1 MIFSR
6 CLMIALVAALCAGGF
21 LGCSKKENEP
31 SASVSVALK
40 DDTKELPRLEQ
51 NFIYEKSVEEEVGEP
66 FYFHESPDP
75 LVPLSEEKQKK
86 EPAPSTV

>member
-1 MIFSR
+1 MIFPR
-6 CLMIALVAALCAGGF
+6 CLMIALAVIVCAGIF
-21 LGCSKKENEP
+21 GCSKNENEH

-51 NFIYEKSVEEEVGEP
+51 NYVYEKSLEEEEQEP

-75 LVPLSEEKQKK
+75 LMPLSEEKQKK
-86 EPAPSTV
+86 EPVPSTV